1 MKFSIASASLL
12 ALCFG
17 ASVSSAAAQTVTGR
31 PAPTPTPSNSV
42 INSKIADVLAQNLQ
56 RQTSD
61 VSRERREQAYA
72 KLLEGQRY
80 LWSRQRARS
89 QSSVRTALQLARQ
102 SVQQAVELD
111 PRLAEAYIFLAEL
124 TLLAPPFD
132 SEEAIKLADI
142 GVKLNNDN
150 FGAHRILARLYTLK
164 SGIGRDE
171 GNLSGASASG
181 ALNAEFT
188 NKAISEWKEIVRLD
202 PRSAEAWAFLAAFYE
217 AQGKKQDRIDALN
230 NWISAAT
237 PLETGFYQNVFG
249 KQDELSPENAT
260 TKLGSAL
267 IANNQT
273 KEAIQVLSRAVAD
286 DPGNSAAI
294 EMLRE
299 AVEAADASTASTAV
313 DALKQAVYAN
323 PDNISLIRLLA
334 GIQARAGN
342 IDDSAKIL
350 NDSIAKLAE
359 KDKNAAANLQASLAD
374 VYADNDRFDEA
385 VKNYRSALT
394 LRGITNE
401 QPITDDDRDFAITI
415 YDKMIRAYKNAGR
428 AAEAASLIEE
438 ARRIFGRGD
447 LFADRQLIDFY
458 RETGKSDEALK
469 VLKSLRVKNPGEYSL
484 MRLEAALLTD
494 MGKVDEGV
502 AIIQPLIGK
511 TSTVPSIMN
520 DDFVNHLFISSLYS
534 QGKRGKLAIDSAN
547 KAYVLAQDA
556 ERKQI
561 AKLTLATAQQ
571 RSGDFAAAETTLR
584 ELLRQNSRN
593 PIALNNLGYFLVER
607 NQKLDEALSLI
618 EQAVRIDPTNPSYL
632 DSLGWANFQLGKYTE
647 AEKHLKNAAKYDAS
661 SATIQEHLGDVYQKL
676 NKSDLAKRAWQKALN
691 LTSDAEE
698 VARLKAKLK

>member
-1 MKFSIASASLL
+1 MKFSILPVALL
-12 ALCFG
+12 AISLG
-17 ASVSSAAAQTVTGR
+17 ASVSSVAAQDGYGR
-31 PAPTPTPSNSV
+31 PAPTPTPSTNTV
-42 INSKIADVLAQNLQ
+42 NLKIADVLAQNLQ
-56 RQTSD
+56 KQTTD
-61 VSRERREQAYA
+61 VSRERREQAYS

-102 SVQQAVELD
+102 SVQQAAELD

-142 GVKLNNDN
+142 GVKLNRDN

-164 SGIGRDE
+164 SGIARDE
-171 GNLSGASASG
+171 GNLSGATTNAS
-181 ALNAEFT
+181 LNAEFT
-188 NKAISEWKEIVRLD
+188 NKAVSEWKEIIRLD

-249 KQDELSPENAT
+249 KQEELSPDNAA
-260 TKLGSAL
+260 TKLGGAL
-267 IANNQT
+267 IANNQN
-273 KEAIQVLSRAVAD
+273 KEAIQVLSRTIAD
-286 DPGNSAAI
+286 DPSNSAAV

-299 AVEAADASTASTAV
+299 AVETADANTASTAV
-313 DALKQAVYAN
+313 DALKQAVFAN
-323 PDNISLIRLLA
+323 PENISLIRLLA
-334 GIQARAGN
+334 EIQAHSGK
-342 IDDSAKIL
+342 IDDSAKVL
-350 NDSIAKLAE
+350 SDSIAKLAE
-359 KDKNAAANLQASLAD
+359 KDKNAAANLQALLGD
-374 VYADNDRFDEA
+374 VYADNERFDEA
-385 VKNYRSALT
+385 VKNYRGALA
-394 LRGITNE
+394 LRGVTNE

-438 ARRIFGRGD
+438 ARRIFGKSD

-458 RETGKSDEALK
+458 RETGKNDDALK
-469 VLKSLRVKNPGEYSL
+469 VLKSLRLKNPGEYSL
-484 MRLEAALLTD
+484 MRLEAMLLTD

-502 AIIQPLIGK
+502 AVIQPLIGK
-511 TSTVPSIMN
+511 TSPVPSMMN

-534 QGKRGKLAIDSAN
+534 EGKHGKLAIESAN
-547 KAYVLAQDA
+547 KAYALAQDA

-618 EQAVRIDPTNPSYL
+618 QQAVRIDPTNPSYL
-632 DSLGWANFQLGKYTE
+632 DSLGWANFQLGKYAE

-676 NKSDLAKRAWQKALN
+676 NNPDLAKRAWQKALN